1 MIENVINSA
10 FDLDCKIEKTKVNGL
25 ALYMTAGREFFKA
38 NVEGLYFLLV
48 KISSDDR
55 FGVIALE
62 KQLAV
67 LKNAMECDVA
77 FQFESITKLQRE
89 ALLERHIPFIA
100 GSDQIYLPFLGII
113 LRNNLKTRNNVTTD
127 KMMPATQCLFLYLL
141 YNHQQ
146 DYVLKKQAAEKL
158 GLTRTSITRASEQ
171 LKVMGLTTEEQYG
184 KEVRMKTAATGYEL
198 YALAKRHL
206 ISPVQR
212 RMYVERTENTEML
225 VMAGESAL
233 SEVSMLGEPK
243 KAVRAVFKGEEIVKN
258 LNEIDIKWQENIDT
272 IMVELWKY
280 DPLLFARD
288 GIVDPISM
296 ALSLTD
302 TDDERVQGELER
314 YMKEYEW

>member
-10 FDLDCKIEKTKVNGL
+10 FGLDCKIEKTKVNGL

-100 GSDQIYLPFLGII
+100 GSDQIYLPFLGMI

-146 DYVLKKQAAEKL
+146 DYVLKKQAAEEL

-212 RMYVERTENTEML
+212 RMYVERTDNTEML